1 MVQKALWSGRYGS
14 GMDDSTLEFTSS
26 LDVDVA
32 LGFYDI
38 MGSLAH
44 VTMLRD
50 CGILS
55 NSDADEIIDGLRT
68 LLDDVR
74 GGRLGIDHGLEDIHT
89 NIEHALTALKGPVG
103 GKLHTGRSRNDQVA
117 TDLRMYLR
125 DAVLEAAKC
134 IDALIKTLVDLAE
147 GSRSAIMPG
156 LTHMQHAQ
164 PVTAAQH
171 MMAHAFRLGRDA
183 DRFLESFERI
193 NVCPLGAGALAGTTY
208 PIDRGQT
215 SDLLGFGRPTE
226 NSMDSVSDRD
236 FVMEAAFCASMLAVH
251 LSSMAEELVLWSSP
265 EFGFIEMDDRYT
277 TGSSMMPQK
286 KNPDVAELIR
296 GRAGGVIG
304 GLVSALVLVKGLPL
318 TYNRDLQEDK
328 KAVMEPMRTVVQC
341 ASMMSKVVS
350 TMRFDEGRMS
360 SLVKEG
366 HVNATDMADYLV
378 AKGMPFREAHGAVG
392 SAVRFCVREK
402 KGLEEL
408 TLSEMR
414 GFSDLIDEDVFDV
427 LPIEKC
433 VERRRS
439 FGGTSP
445 QSVEAQISMTLDSLS
460 DRECRISRKM
470 SAIDDCWNRLAG

>member
-1 MVQKALWSGRYGS
+1 MGQKALWSGRYDG

-26 LDVDVA
+26 LDTDLA

-38 MGSLAH
+38 MGSIAH

-50 CGILS
+50 CGVLS
-55 NSDADEIIDGLRT
+55 GGDAGEMIEGLRAI
-68 LLDDVR
+68 LKDVKEE
-74 GGRLGIDHGLEDIHT
+74 RLEIDCGLEDIHT
-89 NIEHALTALKGPVG
+89 NIEHALTMLKGPVG

-125 DAVLEAAKC
+125 DAVLEAAKD
-134 IDALIKTLVDLAE
+134 IDILIKTLTDLA
-147 GSRSAIMPG
+147 SNSLTVIMPG
-156 LTHMQHAQ
+156 FTHMQHAQ

-183 DRFLESFERI
+183 ERFLESFERI

-208 PIDRGQT
+208 PIDRKQT

-236 FVMEAAFCASMLAVH
+236 FVIETAFCASMLAVH
-251 LSSMAEELVLWSSP
+251 LSSMAEELILWSSP

-296 GRAGGVIG
+296 GRTGGIIG
-304 GLVSALVLVKGLPL
+304 DLVAALVLMKGLPL

-328 KAVMEPMRTVVQC
+328 KIIMGSVHTAIQC
-341 ASMMSKVVS
+341 TLMMSKIIS
-350 TMRFDEGRMS
+350 TMRFDADRMS
-360 SLVKEG
+360 DLTKKG
-366 HVNATDMADYLV
+366 YINATDMADYLV
-378 AKGMPFREAHGAVG
+378 AKGMPFREAYGAVG
-392 SAVRFCVREK
+392 SAVRFCIREK
-402 KGLEEL
+402 RGLEEL
-408 TLSEMR
+408 TLSEMKE
-414 GFSDLIDEDVFDV
+414 FSGLIDDDVFDV

-433 VERRRS
+433 VERRCS
-439 FGGTSP
+439 LGGTSP
-445 QSVEAQISMTLDSLS
+445 RSVEAQISGTLSSLT
-460 DRECRISRKM
+460 DREGRISRKI
-470 SAIDDCWNRLAG
+470 SAINDCWNKLAD